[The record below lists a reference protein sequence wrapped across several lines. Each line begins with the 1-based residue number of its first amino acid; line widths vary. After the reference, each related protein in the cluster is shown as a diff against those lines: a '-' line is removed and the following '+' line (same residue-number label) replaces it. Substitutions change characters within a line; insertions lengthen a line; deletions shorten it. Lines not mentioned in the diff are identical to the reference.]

1 MSINFAKY
9 AEEGHQ
15 FTTSLAAEL
24 GHPEEISRTGILLR
38 AVLHVLRERLTI
50 AESFNLLSQFP
61 MFLKGLYVDN
71 WKYRE
76 KPLKLKSKQE
86 FLDEVEKYQSQY
98 GESDFSWNKTTEK
111 LVQIVFKALN
121 NYISEGEFED
131 VIAQMP
137 LELKAYFRESLNH

>member
-9 AEEGHQ
+9 AEEGHH

-24 GHPEEISRTGILLR
+24 GHPEEISRTGILMR

-71 WKYRE
+71 WKYHE

-86 FLDEVEKYQSQY
+86 FLDEVEKYQAQY
-98 GESDFSWNKTTEK
+98 GESDFSWNTTTEK